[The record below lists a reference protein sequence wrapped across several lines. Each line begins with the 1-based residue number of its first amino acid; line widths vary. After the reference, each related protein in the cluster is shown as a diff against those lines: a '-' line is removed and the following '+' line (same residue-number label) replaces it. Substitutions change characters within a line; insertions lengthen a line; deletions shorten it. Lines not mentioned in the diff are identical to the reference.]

1 MAADGSVSR
10 SLSWRQLEQ
19 DIAALA
25 AGLQSAGV
33 GSHSRVSL
41 MVPPGVDLTV
51 VLYACLRLGAVV
63 VVADAGLGIRG
74 LSRAVKGAT
83 PDFLI
88 GIDKALAAAAV
99 LGWPG
104 RRISVRDLPPARR
117 RLLAVDTSL
126 AALARRGTAASQE
139 PPAPDTTPDRT
150 PDADAPAA
158 VLFTSGSTGPAK
170 GVLYTHRQLAAMRDT
185 VAATLEIR
193 PGARLVAGFAPFA
206 LLGPALGAVSVTP
219 AMDVTAP
226 RTLTARALAAA
237 AAAIDATVVFASPAA
252 LRNVLATKSGLDR
265 AGHDALGR
273 VELVLSAGA
282 PVPEPLLAQVQRLV
296 PRASLHT
303 PYGMTEALPVT
314 DISLEQIRAAEADA
328 AAGTMAGA
336 GNGVC
341 VGLPVH
347 GARVAVIPLAA
358 DGTAP
363 GTGSVTDAVTDPA
376 VTGEILVN
384 APHVKEAYDRLWLT
398 QMESDRTPGW
408 HRTGDVGHFDA
419 AGRLWVEGRLAHVV
433 TAPGTVVT
441 PVGAEQAIE
450 GLAEVGLAAV
460 VGVGPSGTQAVVAVV
475 ETVPPGRRAGPAA
488 PELAGRVRDAA
499 RRAGCQRFRCAHGP
513 FPADRHPPQRQNR
526 QDPAVPLGHQGA
538 GRRPSGH
545 AVRVLVTGA
554 SGLLGRAVAALLV
567 GQGHDVTTFQRR
579 PSGVDG
585 AADVLGSVTDDD
597 AVRRAAVGAQGVI
610 HLAAKVSFTGRAAEF
625 DEVNVEGTRRLLRAA
640 RSAGVRDLV
649 FVSSPSV
656 ANSGAAIAGLGA
668 EPADPLRAHGDY
680 SRTKAEAELLALA
693 ADSPEVRV
701 AAVRPH
707 IVWGPGDTQLVERVL
722 ERAARGRLP
731 LLDAGAALID
741 TTYIDNAASAIAAA
755 LHRMAHIHGRAL
767 VVSNGEPRPVGE
779 LLAGI
784 CAAGGV
790 PAPSWRVPGR
800 LARAAGSVVEKVWTR
815 TGRAEE
821 PPMTRFLAE
830 QLSTAHWF
838 DQRETRELLDWTPS
852 VSLDDGLRRLADYYQ
867 RPFRGR
873 GWQTGQ
879 V

>member
-1 MAADGSVSR
+1 M
-10 SLSWRQLEQ
+10 
-19 DIAALA
+19 
-25 AGLQSAGV
+25 
-33 GSHSRVSL
+33 
-41 MVPPGVDLTV
+41 
-51 VLYACLRLGAVV
+51 
-63 VVADAGLGIRG
+63 
-74 LSRAVKGAT
+74 
-83 PDFLI
+83 
-88 GIDKALAAAAV
+88 
-99 LGWPG
+99 
-104 RRISVRDLPPARR
+104 
-117 RLLAVDTSL
+117 
-126 AALARRGTAASQE
+126 
-139 PPAPDTTPDRT
+139 
-150 PDADAPAA
+150 
-158 VLFTSGSTGPAK
+158 
-170 GVLYTHRQLAAMRDT
+170 
-185 VAATLEIR
+185 
-193 PGARLVAGFAPFA
+193 
-206 LLGPALGAVSVTP
+206 
-219 AMDVTAP
+219 
-226 RTLTARALAAA
+226 
-237 AAAIDATVVFASPAA
+237 
-252 LRNVLATKSGLDR
+252 
-265 AGHDALGR
+265 
-273 VELVLSAGA
+273 
-282 PVPEPLLAQVQRLV
+282 
-296 PRASLHT
+296 
-303 PYGMTEALPVT
+303 
-314 DISLEQIRAAEADA
+314 
-328 AAGTMAGA
+328 
-336 GNGVC
+336 
-341 VGLPVH
+341 
-347 GARVAVIPLAA
+347 
-358 DGTAP
+358 
-363 GTGSVTDAVTDPA
+363 
-376 VTGEILVN
+376 
-384 APHVKEAYDRLWLT
+384 
-398 QMESDRTPGW
+398 
-408 HRTGDVGHFDA
+408 
-419 AGRLWVEGRLAHVV
+419 
-433 TAPGTVVT
+433 
-441 PVGAEQAIE
+441 
-450 GLAEVGLAAV
+450 
-460 VGVGPSGTQAVVAVV
+460 
-475 ETVPPGRRAGPAA
+475 
-488 PELAGRVRDAA
+488 
-499 RRAGCQRFRCAHGP
+499 
-513 FPADRHPPQRQNR
+513 
-526 QDPAVPLGHQGA
+526 
-538 GRRPSGH
+538 
-545 AVRVLVTGA
+545 RVLVTGA

-800 LARAAGSVVEKVWTR
+800 LARAAGSVVERVWTR

-838 DQRETRELLDWTPS
+838 DQRETRELLDWTPA